1 MAAILKE
8 KPGPKLCHFAF
19 QLRRRNFKPTIY
31 ANNTWKLLKQRAFD
45 RDQRE
50 NCCEANSRA
59 SWRTKP
65 VTTRSID
72 LLLTPVKR
80 LKKRFKNACKKVA
93 VDPFWILIVLT
104 MISLPIPY
112 PFVSFITAR
121 SNIYFHHLCTNFY
134 SNLFIQLYWN
144 QIFFGNFIF
153 ILFLEFRKSCFLFN

>member
-1 MAAILKE
+1 MRSTVIKE
-8 KPGPKLCHFAF
+8 KTVARPIRVHHGE
-19 QLRRRNFKPTIY
+19 RNDTI
-31 ANNTWKLLKQRAFD
+31 D
-45 RDQRE
+45 R
-50 NCCEANSRA
+50 S
-59 SWRTKP
+59 
-65 VTTRSID
+65 
-72 LLLTPVKR
+72 LLTPVKR
-80 LKKRFKNACKKVA
+80 LKKRFKNARKKVA

-104 MISLPIPY
+104 MTSLPIPY